1 MSLFVCSL
9 NSGSNGNCYF
19 VGNGNEA
26 VLIDAGLSCKETE
39 KRMAQSGL
47 ELDSVKA
54 VFITHEHTDH
64 IIGLETLVK
73 KYRVPVFITPKT
85 ITAGRLKLPAELIRD
100 FDDGVPVEVGGL
112 NVLPFA
118 KHHDGADPY
127 SFVVEGNGVKVGVM
141 TYTGVACSQVIH
153 YFKQC
158 HAVFLESNYDD
169 EMLKTGGYPLRLQKR
184 ITGGKGHLSNQ
195 QALELF
201 EAHRSP
207 YLSHVF
213 LSHLSQ
219 NNNHPE
225 IALEQFKEYTDIL
238 HISVAS
244 RHQASSVFHIQDTG
258 LADGSHKP
266 VAGFKPVQ
274 FSLFN

>member
-9 NSGSNGNCYF
+9 NSGSNGNCYY
-19 VGNGNEA
+19 VGNDSDA
-26 VLIDAGLSCKETE
+26 VLIDAGLSCRETE
-39 KRMAQSGL
+39 KRMALAGL
-47 ELDSVKA
+47 ETGRLKA

-73 KYRVPVFITPKT
+73 KYRLPVFITPKT
-85 ITAGRLKLPAELIRD
+85 TSAGRLKLPAELIRD

-118 KHHDGADPY
+118 KQHDGADPY

-141 TYTGVACSQVIH
+141 TDIGVACPQVIH

-184 ITGGKGHLSNQ
+184 ITGGKGHLSNRE
-195 QALELF
+195 ALSLF

-207 YLSHVF
+207 FLTHVF

-219 NNNHPE
+219 NNNRPDL
-225 IALEQFKEYTDIL
+225 ALEQFREYSDIL

-244 RHQASSVFHIQDTG
+244 RYQASPVYHILDSG
-258 LADGSHKP
+258 LVDGSLKS
-266 VAGFKPVQ
+266 VAGYKPVQ
-274 FSLFN
+274 FSLF